1 MTPRALRG
9 DLQPL
14 CALLLRSRIRSLLFA
29 FPVLAVLA
37 VLAILARVIPAP
49 LPLRC
54 DLMNWVPLSAK
65 SNLVCGKEEEEEIS
79 LAKIAKTAKDEKIAI
94 VPVESRA
101 RPR

>member
-1 MTPRALRG
+1 
-9 DLQPL
+9 
-14 CALLLRSRIRSLLFA
+14 
-29 FPVLAVLA
+29 
-37 VLAILARVIPAP
+37 
-49 LPLRC
+49 
-54 DLMNWVPLSAK
+54 MNWVPLSAK